1 MSTAD
6 RGKASTADRGRVT
19 AAGRPFPVLIAAV
32 IAGAAVVSA
41 AMLLA
46 PVLGAMLGDWSPA
59 GQESLF
65 SGVLYGVLA
74 LIAVLGRRLAGLPD
88 STASSPVARWVAL
101 GAAIGIG
108 GLMLALGDATLA
120 GTVARGPSGGS
131 IGTLLLGTLVVAGQS
146 ASEEV
151 FFRGWLQPVLARS
164 WHIAAAIGVTAVA
177 FAALHIAGGAR
188 TPLTLV
194 NLLLGGVLFG
204 LLAWRSGGLA
214 APIAAHAGW
223 NWSEGIVFGLDPNPG
238 TGGFGALHDL
248 DMTGAARW
256 GGSAEGLN
264 ASIAMTMVLVALI
277 LPLAVSAAR
286 PRVSPI
292 AAPG

>member
-1 MSTAD
+1 M
-6 RGKASTADRGRVT
+6 T

-32 IAGAAVVSA
+32 IAGASVVSA
-41 AMLLA
+41 ATLLA
-46 PVLGAMLGDWSPA
+46 PVLGATLADWSPA
-59 GQESLF
+59 GQEALF
-65 SGVLYGVLA
+65 SAMLYGVLA

-88 STASSPVARWVAL
+88 STTTSPVALWPVPLWPVALWIAL

-108 GLMLALGDATLA
+108 GLVLALGDATLA

-131 IGTLLLGTLVVAGQS
+131 IGTLLVGTLVVAGQS

-151 FFRGWLQPVLARS
+151 FFRGWLQPVLARC

-188 TPLTLV
+188 TPLALV

-223 NWSEGIVFGLDPNPG
+223 NWTEGIVFGLDPNPG

-264 ASIAMTMVLVALI
+264 ASIAMTTVLIALI

>member
-1 MSTAD
+1 MN
-6 RGKASTADRGRVT
+6 

-32 IAGAAVVSA
+32 IAGGAVVSA

-46 PVLGAMLGDWSPA
+46 PALGATLADWSPA
-59 GQESLF
+59 GQEALF
-65 SGVLYGVLA
+65 SGLLYGVLA

-88 STASSPVARWVAL
+88 STTTSRAL
-101 GAAIGIG
+101 WIAVGAAIGIG

-120 GTVARGPSGGS
+120 GAVARGPSGGG
-131 IGTLLLGTLVVAGQS
+131 IGTLLIGTLVVAGQS
-146 ASEEV
+146 ASEEL

-164 WHIAAAIGVTAVA
+164 WHIAAAIGVTAIA

-194 NLLLGGVLFG
+194 NLLLGGILFG

-223 NWSEGIVFGLDPNPG
+223 NWAEGIVFGLDPNPG

-264 ASIAMTMVLVALI
+264 ASVAMTLVLVALI
-277 LPLAVSAAR
+277 LPLAMSAAR
-286 PRVSPI
+286 PPI
-292 AAPG
+292 RSISVPG